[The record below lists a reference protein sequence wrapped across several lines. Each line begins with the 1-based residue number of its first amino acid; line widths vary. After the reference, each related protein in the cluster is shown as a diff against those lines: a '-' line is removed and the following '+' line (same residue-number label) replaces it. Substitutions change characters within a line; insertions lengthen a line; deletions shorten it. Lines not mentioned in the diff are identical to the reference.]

1 MKVFEK
7 QAMQL
12 MKQDK
17 VSRGLANVVHKTK
30 TRRKKKGGKSQATQ
44 EIKLIKHIQHAP
56 ERDQPLPKG
65 TAVATANP

>member
-1 MKVFEK
+1 MKVFGK

-17 VSRGLANVVHKTK
+17 VSRGLANMVRETK
-30 TRRKKKGGKSQATQ
+30 IRRKKRGGKSQATQ
-44 EIKLIKHIQHAP
+44 EIKPIKHIQHAP

-65 TAVATANP
+65 IAVATANS